1 MMIERWAVLVA
12 FLAFGGTVPA
22 AAQERIGRVELV
34 EVWATGTPEGGR
46 QAAKFVGNGVLARET
61 VATSEGGALHL
72 ILADRTEL
80 RVGSNATVKLDE
92 YIYDPKGGASKA
104 TLAVSRGIARF
115 VTGRMQK
122 EQFAVRTPNVEIGV
136 RGTDF
141 SVWVEPDGRTTIWVT
156 EGAITVR
163 PLTGGAVADVGA
175 NETVAV
181 AAGGTEVQRNA
192 VRPPPDPGLRDPVQI
207 QNLRR

>member
-1 MMIERWAVLVA
+1 MKPKWVAAAVL
-12 FLAFGGTVPA
+12 LAFCGLPA
-22 AAQERIGRVELV
+22 GAQERIGRVELV

-46 QAAKFVGNGVLARET
+46 EAAKFIGNGVLARET
-61 VATSEGGALHL
+61 VTTSAGGALHL

-80 RVGSNATVKLDE
+80 RVGSNATLKLDE
-92 YIYDPKGGASKA
+92 YVYDPKGGAGKA
-104 TLAVSRGIARF
+104 TLAVTRGIARF
-115 VTGRMQK
+115 ITGRMQK

-163 PLTGGAVADVGA
+163 PLTGGAIADVGA
-175 NETVAV
+175 DETVAV
-181 AAGGTEVQRNA
+181 APGGAEVQRNA
-192 VRPPPDPGLRDPVQI
+192 PRPPPDPGLRDPVQI
-207 QNLRR
+207 QGNRR